1 MNQLKKLDL
10 PATLTVEERNSELYV
25 FLRHKFPAIGK
36 ETAVET
42 ALELEEAIRAQYSDN
57 TLAALTREN
66 IELNRELS
74 KLRTTVKGYDA
85 CIVHNG
91 QLEQRLA
98 RAWGRAGIL
107 MVLSAGLSAVL
118 TSFLR

>member
-10 PATLTVEERNSELYV
+10 PSTLTVEERSSELYV
-25 FLRHKFPAIGK
+25 FLRHKFPAVGK

-42 ALELEEAIRAQYSDN
+42 ALELEEAIRIVN
-57 TLAALTREN
+57 ECTLSAAKREN